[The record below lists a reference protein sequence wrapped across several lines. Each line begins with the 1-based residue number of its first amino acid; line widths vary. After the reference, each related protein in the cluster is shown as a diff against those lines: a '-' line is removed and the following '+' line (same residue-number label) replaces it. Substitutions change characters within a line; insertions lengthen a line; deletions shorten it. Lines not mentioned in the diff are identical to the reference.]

1 MALMEGRLSACG
13 RRARQAAPLR
23 ADVAR
28 STCMDAWGVG
38 AIRQAMAT
46 SLGGFGWR
54 RAEAAGMLTIGV
66 DV

>member
-1 MALMEGRLSACG
+1 
-13 RRARQAAPLR
+13 
-23 ADVAR
+23 
-28 STCMDAWGVG
+28 MDAWGVG
-38 AIRQAMAT
+38 AIRQTMAT